1 MLHSRL
7 EGSLSYQ
14 KTRTTL
20 RIAFD
25 NIKNHTYFT
34 SAYTVSSGNRVNH
47 AFDVSQHAGGI
58 SLFTAAL
65 TQDFTVGPLNW
76 ENRLTYQKSSHAT
89 ALPLPDFNFYS
100 NVYLRFKIARVLH
113 CDFGADIRYFTRYYA
128 PDYVPNIG
136 QYAVQVNTNTSGG
149 DSRVQ
154 VGNYPIVN
162 VYANFFLKHARF
174 FIMMSHI
181 NAGMGNK
188 DYFLTP
194 HYALNERILRIGLSW
209 NFFN

>member
-1 MLHSRL
+1 M
-7 EGSLSYQ
+7 
-14 KTRTTL
+14 
-20 RIAFD
+20 
-25 NIKNHTYFT
+25 
-34 SAYTVSSGNRVNH
+34 
-47 AFDVSQHAGGI
+47 
-58 SLFTAAL
+58 
-65 TQDFTVGPLNW
+65 
-76 ENRLTYQKSSHAT
+76 
-89 ALPLPDFNFYS
+89 
-100 NVYLRFKIARVLH
+100 LH
-113 CDFGADIRYFTRYYA
+113 CDFGADVRYFTRYYA
-128 PDYVPNIG
+128 PDYAPNIG

-194 HYALNERILRIGLSW
+194 HYPLNERILRIGLSW